1 MSRIAKQKNRII
13 GYIEEYGSITVK
25 EAQEHLGIG
34 DPRKR
39 ISELRENGY
48 PISDEWENGI
58 NRFGEHCR
66 YKRYYMKES

>member
-13 GYIEEYGSITVK
+13 AYIEEYGSITVK

-39 ISELRENGY
+39 ISELREKGY
-48 PISDEWENGI
+48 PYRMNG
-58 NRFGEHCR
+58 
-66 YKRYYMKES
+66 KTA

>member
-13 GYIEEYGSITVK
+13 AYIEKYGSITVK
-25 EAQEHLGIG
+25 EAQENLGIG
-34 DPRKR
+34 GPRKR
-39 ISELRENGY
+39 ISELREKGY
-48 PISDEWENGI
+48 PISDEWENGK

>member
-39 ISELRENGY
+39 ISELREKGY
-48 PISDEWENGI
+48 PISDELFITGHFYIFIYSKI
-58 NRFGEHCR
+58 N
-66 YKRYYMKES
+66 

>member
-13 GYIEEYGSITVK
+13 AYIEKYGSITVK
-25 EAQEHLGIG
+25 EAQENLGIG

-39 ISELRENGY
+39 ISELREKCY
-48 PISDEWENGI
+48 PISDEWENGK

>member
-39 ISELRENGY
+39 ISELREKGY
-48 PISDEWENGI
+48 PIYRMNGKT
-58 NRFGEHCR
+58 E
-66 YKRYYMKES
+66 

>member
-39 ISELRENGY
+39 ISELREKGY
-48 PISDEWENGI
+48 PISDEW
-58 NRFGEHCR
+58 
-66 YKRYYMKES
+66 